1 MKLSTAVRNTLL
13 FPTPVG
19 KSYACPQEQI
29 VTMYSPDEND
39 KSGHLA
45 KLYLRDLRMQSFMYK
60 AANSW
65 GPTFQCSATGTY
77 RDEAAPLAVGLTLGA
92 CVLLTVAGN

>member
-1 MKLSTAVRNTLL
+1 
-13 FPTPVG
+13 
-19 KSYACPQEQI
+19 
-29 VTMYSPDEND
+29 
-39 KSGHLA
+39 
-45 KLYLRDLRMQSFMYK
+45 MQSFMYR

-92 CVLLTVAGN
+92 CVLLTVAGIIFKTNLN